1 MPKLKVLVTGGSG
14 IVGHYVID
22 ELYKLGHEVINADK
36 FRMSSNLVHSGTT
49 GQLASAE
56 TAVKMRDN
64 WPRTPTFFEV
74 EISDYGQVISAMDG
88 CDAVI
93 SLASRPSAANYVEED
108 VVRTNTMSMWNGC
121 RAAEQL
127 KVKRVALGSS
137 YNAVGAMG
145 TAARWE
151 PNEVKPPEYFPLDQ
165 NVYTRSEDPYS
176 IAKWLGEEIGEAFS
190 RRSPWMAIA
199 SMRFNGM
206 WDDAYFTHLQAN
218 PITDPWTRCQ
228 GFWTYLHIRDAARAC
243 VQSVTN
249 ENWNGHHR
257 FFLNA
262 KDTMLNIP
270 TMEAIK
276 TVYPDV
282 PLKREFEGFDA
293 PISVQHAAD
302 VIGREP
308 LHSWRDEQFSQ

>member
-1 MPKLKVLVTGGSG
+1 MKILVTGGSG
-14 IVGHYVID
+14 LVGHYVID

-36 FRMSSNLVHSGTT
+36 FRMSTNLGHGGTSGP
-49 GQLASAE
+49 LASAE
-56 TAVKMRDN
+56 AAVQLREN
-64 WPRTPTFFEV
+64 WSGLPTFFEV

-93 SLASRPSAANYVEED
+93 SLASRPSASNYVEED
-108 VVRTNTMSMWNGC
+108 VVRTNTMSMWNVC

-137 YNAVGAMG
+137 YNSVGAMG
-145 TAARWE
+145 TAALWAR
-151 PNEVKPPEYFPLDQ
+151 NEVKSPEYFPMDE

-206 WDDAYFTHLQAN
+206 WDDGYFTHLQAN

-243 VQSVTN
+243 VQSVVN

-262 KDTMLNIP
+262 KDTMINIP

-282 PLKREFEGFDA
+282 PLKKEFEGFEA
-293 PISVQHAAD
+293 PLSIQNVKD
-302 VIGREP
+302 VIGWEP
-308 LHSWRDEQFSQ
+308 IYSWRDEKFSS

>member
-1 MPKLKVLVTGGSG
+1 MKVLVTGGSG
-14 IVGHYVID
+14 LVGHYVID

-36 FRMSSNLVHSGTT
+36 FRMSTNLGHGGTSGP
-49 GQLASAE
+49 LASAE
-56 TAVKMRDN
+56 AAVQLREN
-64 WPRTPTFFEV
+64 WSGLPMFFEV

-88 CDAVI
+88 CEAVI
-93 SLASRPSAANYVEED
+93 SLASRPSASNYVEED
-108 VVRTNTMSMWNGC
+108 VVRTNTMSMWNVC

-137 YNAVGAMG
+137 YNSVGAMG
-145 TAARWE
+145 TAALWAR
-151 PNEVKPPEYFPLDQ
+151 NEVKPPEYFPMDE

-206 WDDAYFTHLQAN
+206 WDDGYFTHLQAN

-243 VQSVTN
+243 VQSVVN

-262 KDTMLNIP
+262 KDTMINIP

-276 TVYPDV
+276 AVYPDV
-282 PLKREFEGFDA
+282 PLKKEFEGFEA
-293 PISVQHAAD
+293 PLSIQNVKD
-302 VIGREP
+302 VIGWEP
-308 LHSWRDEQFSQ
+308 IYSWRDEKFSS

>member
-1 MPKLKVLVTGGSG
+1 
-14 IVGHYVID
+14 
-22 ELYKLGHEVINADK
+22 
-36 FRMSSNLVHSGTT
+36 
-49 GQLASAE
+49 
-56 TAVKMRDN
+56 
-64 WPRTPTFFEV
+64 
-74 EISDYGQVISAMDG
+74 MDG

-108 VVRTNTMSMWNGC
+108 VVKTNTMSMWNVC

-145 TAARWE
+145 TAARWAT
-151 PNEVKPPEYFPLDQ
+151 NEVKPPEYFPMDQ

-206 WDDAYFTHLQAN
+206 WDDAYFKHLQAN
-218 PITDPWTRCQ
+218 PISDPWIRCQ

-243 VQSVTN
+243 VQSVVN

-282 PLKREFEGFDA
+282 PLKKEFDGFEA
-293 PISVQHAAD
+293 PLSIQNVTD
-302 VIGREP
+302 VIGWEP
-308 LHSWRDEQFSQ
+308 IYSWRDEQFSS

>member
-1 MPKLKVLVTGGSG
+1 MKVLVTGGSG
-14 IVGHYVID
+14 LVGHYVID

-36 FRMSSNLVHSGTT
+36 FRMSTNLGHGGTSGP
-49 GQLASAE
+49 LASAE
-56 TAVKMRDN
+56 AALQLREN
-64 WPRTPTFFEV
+64 WPGLPTFFEV

-93 SLASRPSAANYVEED
+93 SLASRPSASNYVEED
-108 VVRTNTMSMWNGC
+108 VVRINTMSMWNVC

-137 YNAVGAMG
+137 YNSVGAMG
-145 TAARWE
+145 TAALWA
-151 PNEVKPPEYFPLDQ
+151 PNAVKPPEYFPLDE
-165 NVYTRSEDPYS
+165 NTYTRSEDPYS

-206 WDDAYFTHLQAN
+206 WDDGYFTHLQAN

-243 VQSVTN
+243 VQSVVN

-262 KDTMLNIP
+262 KDTMINIP

-282 PLKREFEGFDA
+282 PLNKEFEGFEA
-293 PISVQHAAD
+293 PLSIENVKD
-302 VIGREP
+302 VIGWEP
-308 LHSWRDEQFSQ
+308 IYSWRDEKFSS

>member
-1 MPKLKVLVTGGSG
+1 MRVLVTGGSG

-36 FRMSSNLVHSGTT
+36 FRVTSNLGHSGTT
-49 GQLASAE
+49 GQLASADA
-56 TAVKMRDN
+56 AVKMREH
-64 WPRTPTFFEV
+64 WPTIPKFFEV

-108 VVRTNTMSMWNGC
+108 VVQTNTMSMWNVC

-151 PNEVKPPEYFPLDQ
+151 PQEVKPPEYFPLDQ

-243 VQSVTN
+243 VQSVTVDN
-249 ENWNGHHR
+249 DWNGHHR

-262 KDTMLNIP
+262 NDTMLNIP

-282 PLKREFEGFDA
+282 PLNKEFEDFEA
-293 PISVQHAAD
+293 PISTQNVTD
-302 VIGREP
+302 VIGWAP
-308 LHSWRDEQFSQ
+308 IYSWRDEQFSS

>member
-1 MPKLKVLVTGGSG
+1 MKVLVTGGSG

-22 ELYKLGHEVINADK
+22 ELYKLGHEVVNADK
-36 FRMSSNLVHSGTT
+36 FRMTSNLGHSGTT
-49 GQLASAE
+49 GQMANADA
-56 TAVKMRDN
+56 AVGMREN
-64 WPRTPTFFEV
+64 WPEMPIFFEV
-74 EISDYGQVISAMDG
+74 EISDYGQVVSAMDG
-88 CDAVI
+88 CDGVI
-93 SLASRPSAANYVEED
+93 SLASRPSAAHYVEED
-108 VVRTNTMSMWNGC
+108 VVRTNTMSMWNVC

-127 KVKRVALGSS
+127 KVRRVALGSS

-151 PNEVKPPEYFPLDQ
+151 PKEVKPPEYFPLDE

-206 WDDAYFTHLQAN
+206 WDDAYFRYLQAN
-218 PITDPWTRCQ
+218 PISDPWVRCQ
-228 GFWTYLHIRDAARAC
+228 GFWTYLHIQDAARAC
-243 VQSVTN
+243 VKAAVN

-262 KDTMLNIP
+262 RDTMINVP

-276 TVYPDV
+276 TVYPHV
-282 PLKREFEGFDA
+282 PLKKEFEDFEA
-293 PISVQHAAD
+293 PISTQNVKD
-302 VIGREP
+302 VIDWEP
-308 LHSWRDEQFSQ
+308 LYSWRDAAFSS